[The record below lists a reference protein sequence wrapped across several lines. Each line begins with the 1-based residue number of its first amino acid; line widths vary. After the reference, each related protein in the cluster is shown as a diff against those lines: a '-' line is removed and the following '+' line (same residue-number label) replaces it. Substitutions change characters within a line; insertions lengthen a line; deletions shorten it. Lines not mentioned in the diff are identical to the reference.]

1 MSTEFN
7 DVSFAA
13 EFLHTVQPFN
23 ALATEDLQWLAR
35 KLDVVYYPQGKF
47 IFSSR
52 PSPGLAIIRKGAAR
66 LLDDKRRFLD
76 KRSEGELFGHQIYFH
91 GELKDYEAEAEEDC
105 LIWQLN
111 AEDFEE
117 LCHKHPLIGEYFS
130 SHLKSRLSAAIQA
143 KNAVTQ
149 VRDLLNREPV
159 LVTNDTSIR
168 AAAQEMS
175 RENVSSILVV
185 KDGALCGIVTDK
197 DLRQRVLVE
206 GLDSGLPIEQVMTV
220 HPMSIPADADV
231 DAALLMMMRK
241 NYHHLPIVDGGKPLG
256 LVTAGDILRA
266 QSEHPLRLVR
276 DIYKMNSIEELLV
289 LSRRLPSLFER
300 MVNLGRGVGQIGR
313 MVTHITDAFTVRLIQ
328 LAEKQLGPPPMAYA
342 WVVFGSQAREEQTA
356 KTDQDNG
363 LVLERDANEEEDRY
377 FSRFAEM
384 VCGGL
389 DQLGYVYCPGEIM
402 ALNVKWRVSLP
413 KWKRYFDSWVEEPNP
428 KSVMHSNIFF
438 DIRCVHGESELVDD
452 LHEHVI
458 ALTRNNRIFLRFM
471 ASNALGHRPPL
482 GFFRRF
488 VQEHDGS
495 QSEGLNL
502 KHRGIVP
509 ITDLVRIRALEGG
522 IKVANTFR
530 RIEQATAAG
539 VMNENDASSLRDA
552 LILINRIRISHQSAQ
567 MAAGEKPTNFVPPEQ
582 LSPLMRRNLKAAFM
596 LVLEAQNALELRY
609 QVH

>member
-13 EFLHTVQPFN
+13 EFLHTVHPFN
-23 ALATEDLQWLAR
+23 ALASEDLQWLAR

-52 PSPGLAIIRKGAAR
+52 PAPGLAIIRKGAAR
-66 LLDDKRRFLD
+66 LLDEKHRFLD

-91 GELKDYEAEAEEDC
+91 GELKDYFAEAEEDC
-105 LIWQLN
+105 LLWQLN
-111 AEDFEE
+111 AEDFAL
-117 LCHKHPLIGEYFS
+117 LCHKYPLIGEYFS

-143 KNAVTQ
+143 KHTVTQ
-149 VRDLLNREPV
+149 VRDLLSRAPV
-159 LVTNDTSIR
+159 LVNHDTSIR
-168 AAAQEMS
+168 EAAQVMS
-175 RENVSSILVV
+175 KENVSSILVV
-185 KDGALCGIVTDK
+185 KDGQLCGIVTDK

-206 GLDSGLPIEQVMTV
+206 GLDTNMSIAVVMTV

-241 NYHHLPIVDGGKPLG
+241 NYHHLPIVDNGKPLG

-276 DIYKMNSIEELLV
+276 DIYKRNTIEELLE
-289 LSRRLPSLFER
+289 LSQRLPSLFER

-328 LAEKQLGPPPMAYA
+328 IAEKKLGPPPMAYA

-363 LVLERDANEEEDRY
+363 LVLERDADEDEDRY
-377 FSRFAEM
+377 FAKLSEM
-384 VCGGL
+384 VCDGL
-389 DQLGYVYCPGEIM
+389 DRLGYVYCPGEIM

-413 KWKRYFDSWVEEPNP
+413 KWKRYFENWIEEPNP

-438 DIRCVHGESELVDD
+438 DIRCVHGECALVENLHDYVTELS
-452 LHEHVI
+452 
-458 ALTRNNRIFLRFM
+458 RNNRIFLRFM
-471 ASNALGHRPPL
+471 ASNALSHRPPL

-488 VQEHDGS
+488 VQEQDGS

-522 IKVANTFR
+522 IREANTFR

-596 LVLEAQNALELRY
+596 LVIEAQNALELRY

>member
-1 MSTEFN
+1 MSTEFS

-23 ALATEDLQWLAR
+23 TLASEDLHWLAR

-47 IFSSR
+47 IFSSK

-66 LLDDKRRFLD
+66 LLDEKHRFLD
-76 KRSEGELFGHQIYFH
+76 KRSEGELFGHPIYFH
-91 GELKDYEAEAEEDC
+91 GELKDYVAEAEEDC
-105 LIWQLN
+105 LIWQMN
-111 AEDFEE
+111 AETFEE
-117 LCHKHPLIGEYFS
+117 VCVKYPLIGEYFS
-130 SHLKSRLSAAIQA
+130 SHLKSRLSAATQTQHS
-143 KNAVTQ
+143 VTQ

-159 LVTNDTSIR
+159 LVNSDASIR
-168 AAAQEMS
+168 DAAREMS

-185 KDGALCGIVTDK
+185 REGQLCGIVTDK

-206 GLDSGLPIEQVMTV
+206 GLDTSMPIEKVMTV

-231 DAALLMMMRK
+231 DSALLMMMRK
-241 NYHHLPIVDGGKPLG
+241 NYHHLPIVDGDKPLG

-276 DIYKMNSIEELLV
+276 DIYKKSSIEELLE
-289 LSRRLPSLFER
+289 LSHRLPSLYER

-328 LAEKQLGPPPMAYA
+328 LAEKKLGPPPMAFA

-363 LVLERDANEEEDRY
+363 IILERDAVDDEVRY
-377 FSRFAEM
+377 FSKLSEM
-384 VCGGL
+384 VCDGL

-413 KWKRYFDSWVEEPNP
+413 RWKNYFQNWVEEPNP
-428 KSVMHSNIFF
+428 KSVMRSNIFF
-438 DIRCVHGESELVDD
+438 DIRCVHGESELVDS
-452 LHEHVI
+452 LQEHVTN
-458 ALTRNNRIFLRFM
+458 LTKDNRIFLRFM
-471 ASNALGHRPPL
+471 ASNALSHRPPL

-488 VQEHDGS
+488 VQEHDGT

-509 ITDLVRIRALEGG
+509 ITDLVRIRALEAG
-522 IKVANTFR
+522 VREANTFR

-539 VMNENDASSLRDA
+539 VMNESDASSLRDA
-552 LILINRIRISHQSAQ
+552 LILINRIRIRHQSAQ
-567 MAAGEKPTNFVPPEQ
+567 MTAGEKPSNFVPPDQ

-596 LVLEAQNALELRY
+596 LVQEAQNALELRY

>member
-1 MSTEFN
+1 MSTEFT

-23 ALATEDLQWLAR
+23 ALASDDLHWLAR
-35 KLDVVYYPQGKF
+35 KLDVLYYPQGKF

-52 PSPGLAIIRKGAAR
+52 PAPGLAIIRKGAAR
-66 LLDDKRRFLD
+66 LLDDKHRFLD
-76 KRSEGELFGHQIYFH
+76 KRSEGELFGHPIYFH
-91 GELKDYEAEAEEDC
+91 GELKDYFAEAEEDC
-105 LIWQLN
+105 LLWQLN
-111 AEDFEE
+111 ASDFEE
-117 LCHKHPLIGEYFS
+117 LCHKHPLVREYFG

-143 KNAVTQ
+143 QNTVTQ
-149 VRDLLNREPV
+149 VRDLLSREPV
-159 LVTNDTSIR
+159 LVTSDTSIR
-168 AAAQEMS
+168 AAAQAMS

-185 KDGALCGIVTDK
+185 KDGELCGIVTDK

-206 GLDSGLPIEQVMTV
+206 GLDSGLPIGQVMTT

-231 DAALLMMMRK
+231 DSALLTMMRK
-241 NYHHLPIVDGGKPLG
+241 NYHHLPIVDGGRPLG

-276 DIYKMNSIEELLV
+276 DIHKRNSIEELLV

-363 LVLERDANEEEDRY
+363 MVLERDASEEEDRY
-377 FSRFAEM
+377 FSRFAGM
-384 VCGGL
+384 VCDGL
-389 DQLGYVYCPGEIM
+389 DQLGYVYCPGEVM

-413 KWKRYFDSWVEEPNP
+413 RWKRYFASWVEEPDP

-438 DIRCVHGESELVDD
+438 DIRCVHGQSELVDE

-488 VQEHDGS
+488 VQEHDGT

-552 LILINRIRISHQSAQ
+552 LILINRIRISHQSTQ
-567 MAAGEKPTNFVPPEQ
+567 MMAGEKPGNLVPPEQ

-596 LVLEAQNALELRY
+596 LVQEAQNALELRY

>member
-1 MSTEFN
+1 MSTEFD

-23 ALATEDLQWLAR
+23 ALSGEDLQWVAK
-35 KLDVVYYPQGKF
+35 KLEVAYYAQGKF
-47 IFSSR
+47 IFSSK
-52 PSPGLAIIRKGAAR
+52 PAPGLAIIRKGAAR
-66 LLDDKRRFLD
+66 LLDDKQRFLD

-91 GELKDYEAEAEEDC
+91 GELKDYSAEAEEDC
-105 LIWQLN
+105 LIWKLSP
-111 AEDFEE
+111 EDFKEVR
-117 LCHKHPLIGEYFS
+117 HRFPLIGEYFS
-130 SHLKSRLSAAIQA
+130 SHLKSRLSAAIEAQ
-143 KNAVTQ
+143 NTVTQ
-149 VRDLLNREPV
+149 VRDLLSREPV
-159 LVTNDTSIR
+159 LVTHDTSIR
-168 AAAQEMS
+168 RAAQEMS

-185 KDGALCGIVTDK
+185 KDGELCGIVTDK

-206 GLDSGLPIEQVMTV
+206 GLDSGLPIEQVMTM
-220 HPMSIPADADV
+220 HPMSILADSDV
-231 DAALLMMMRK
+231 DAALLTMMRK
-241 NYHHLPIVDGGKPLG
+241 NYHHLPVVDNGKPLG

-276 DIYKMNSIEELLV
+276 DIYKRTSIDELLE

-328 LAEKQLGPPPMAYA
+328 LAEKKLGPPPMTYA

-363 LVLERDANEEEDRY
+363 LVLERDASEEEDRY

-384 VCGGL
+384 VCDGL
-389 DQLGYVYCPGEIM
+389 DRLGYVYCPGEIM

-413 KWKRYFDSWVEEPNP
+413 KWKRYFENWVNEPDP

-438 DIRCVHGESELVDD
+438 DIRCVYGENELVDQ
-452 LHEHVI
+452 LHEHVTK
-458 ALTRNNRIFLRFM
+458 LTKGNRIFLRFM

-488 VQEHDGS
+488 VQEHDGT

-530 RIEQATAAG
+530 RIEAATAAG
-539 VMNENDASSLRDA
+539 VMNEGDASSLRDA
-552 LILINRIRISHQSAQ
+552 LILINRIRIKHQSSQ
-567 MAAGEKPTNFVPPEQ
+567 MMAGEKPSNLVPPEQ

-596 LVLEAQNALELRY
+596 LVIEAQNALELRY